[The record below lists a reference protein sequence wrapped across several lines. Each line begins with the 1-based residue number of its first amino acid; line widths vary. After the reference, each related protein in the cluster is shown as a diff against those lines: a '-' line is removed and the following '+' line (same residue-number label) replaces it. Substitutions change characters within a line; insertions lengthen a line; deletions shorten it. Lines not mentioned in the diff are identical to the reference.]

1 MKRSLRFR
9 ISRSAGK
16 KINKVEPQ
24 LRKRLLEK
32 LQEYENKPDLLAADL
47 KRLADTKDPVL
58 YRIRMGNYRVVG
70 SIEGGFFNVLD
81 FIHRRDL

>member
-9 ISRSAGK
+9 VSRSAGK
-16 KINKVEPQ
+16 KINKIEPQ

-32 LQEYENKPDLLAADL
+32 LQEYEKKPDLLATDL
-47 KRLADTKDPVL
+47 KRLADTKDPIL
-58 YRIRMGNYRVVG
+58 YRIRMGDYRVAG
-70 SIEGGFFNVLD
+70 SIEGDFFNILD